1 MRNDATQKYAK
12 TIFEF
17 SLTYFIG
24 LSNVYNN
31 TAATWNYR
39 RLTFTVYYLPDI
51 TSCGYTWRSF
61 TGLERLLDL
70 LMSLKWK

>member
-1 MRNDATQKYAK
+1 MYRCLMLYSDFFMRNDATQKYAK

-31 TAATWNYR
+31 TAAT
-39 RLTFTVYYLPDI
+39 
-51 TSCGYTWRSF
+51 
-61 TGLERLLDL
+61 
-70 LMSLKWK
+70 